1 MTNIKGAFVRNEI
14 ENERVKP
21 EPKWNFLRVVGY
33 MPTDSVP
40 KEDYLDFMKARFS
53 VDEVEYMLKD
63 GVLPPGLI
71 LNRGERT
78 PSMQVWGAYG
88 ERQKLIPVMAKIKM
102 R

>member
-1 MTNIKGAFVRNEI
+1 MTNIRGAFIRGDV
-14 ENERVKP
+14 ENDH
-21 EPKWNFLRVVGY
+21 PKLASSYSFRVVGY

-40 KEDYLDFMKARFS
+40 KEDYLDFMNARFS
-53 VDEVEYMLKD
+53 IDELKFMLKD

-78 PSMQVWGAYG
+78 PSLQVWGAYG
-88 ERQKLIPVMAKIKM
+88 KKQKLVPVMAKIKM

>member
-14 ENERVKP
+14 EHDHAKIASQYS
-21 EPKWNFLRVVGY
+21 FRVVGY

-71 LNRGERT
+71 LNHGERT

-88 ERQKLIPVMAKIKM
+88 KKQKLVPVMAKIKM